1 MVVLRYLLLMLAL
14 GCVLPV
20 ATMAAEQHACLTPQE
35 RNAAIAARKAV
46 PLARA
51 IKVVKAKIGGEVV
64 SARLCRHSPA
74 AASAGAPAAS
84 APSTGAAPSG
94 GAAPKGLVY
103 VLTVL
108 ARNGKVTQARVDA
121 SDGHWLGGS

>member
-1 MVVLRYLLLMLAL
+1 MVVLRYLLLMLFCLA
-14 GCVLPV
+14 PV
-20 ATMAAEQHACLTPQE
+20 AATAAEKQACLTPQE

-51 IKVVKAKIGGEVV
+51 MKVVKARIGGEVV
-64 SARLCRHSPA
+64 NARLCRQSPA
-74 AASAGAPAAS
+74 APGAG
-84 APSTGAAPSG
+84 T
-94 GAAPKGLVY
+94 APKGLVY

-121 SDGHWLGGS
+121 TDGHWLGGS